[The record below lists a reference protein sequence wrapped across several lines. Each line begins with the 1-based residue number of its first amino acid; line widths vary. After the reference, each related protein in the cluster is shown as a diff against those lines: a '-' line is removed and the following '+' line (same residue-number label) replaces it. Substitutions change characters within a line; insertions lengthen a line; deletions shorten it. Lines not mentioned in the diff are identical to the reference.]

1 MLSSAAKQVGRT
13 EYVSNTHGI
22 SVKVEQEIRAR
33 DKVCVYCRK
42 VMKKSRR
49 SFGATIEH
57 FNNDGPFNEKRSL
70 AVCCRGCNSSRGA
83 KELLAWF
90 ATDYC
95 RKKNISVKTVSKP
108 VRDYMRLM
116 KLG

>member
-1 MLSSAAKQVGRT
+1 
-13 EYVSNTHGI
+13 VSNKYGI
-22 SVKVEQEIRAR
+22 SVKDEQEIRAR

-42 VMKKSRR
+42 LMKKSRR

-57 FNNDGPFNEKRSL
+57 FNNDGPFNEKRS
-70 AVCCRGCNSSRGA
+70 AAICCRGCNSSRGA

-95 RKKNISVKTVSKP
+95 RRKNINVKTVSKP
-108 VRDYMRLM
+108 VRDYIRLM